1 MNDNITKKERNLNVM
16 KPLNAPLPL
25 AEQIFF
31 ADRNPCYVKMKLHN
45 STSIA
50 IYTIAEIAFSKWSDF
65 TDQQFK
71 VDTVFF
77 DFQLVKQ

>member
-1 MNDNITKKERNLNVM
+1 
-16 KPLNAPLPL
+16 
-25 AEQIFF
+25 
-31 ADRNPCYVKMKLHN
+31 MKLHN

-77 DFQLVKQ
+77 DFQLVKQWTWAFTTKSFD